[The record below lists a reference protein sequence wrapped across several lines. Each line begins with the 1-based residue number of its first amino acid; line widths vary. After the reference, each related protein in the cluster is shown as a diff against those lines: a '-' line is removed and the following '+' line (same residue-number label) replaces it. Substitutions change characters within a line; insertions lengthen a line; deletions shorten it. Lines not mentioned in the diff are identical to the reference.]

1 MAQSDTG
8 TREPGIRLRQLEM
21 LWAVIECG
29 SMKGGAAQLGI
40 SVPVVSRGLAQL
52 EQTLGYSLFLR
63 EGGKLVPTPEAE
75 RLTPSLARMFSAQ
88 SELRRLA
95 FGPGSGKRPRLVLAV
110 TPGLEAFSAG
120 WLTRIAASEALS
132 EWLPSLEVLE
142 VSQHDLAIREGRV
155 AMAVSLEAPPEPQGG
170 KRAKTAAARARELK
184 ASLRQRAREE
194 TTLIE
199 GDDDEAKP
207 TAKAAMPEL
216 GDTPE
221 LPFDVEDDAHNAEG
235 TASRSGKS
243 EEASDEA
250 QAEAPPALKLPLML
264 LWPSRWPLLD
274 KPLTL
279 ARLNE
284 RPFVDLPETSS
295 QGRLIRGLLKRE
307 RVTPASLLEVATPAS
322 AGRLA
327 RAGSAATIIDALS
340 ALQVL
345 EDARGDLIGL
355 PLSMRSERYL
365 ELKWQLPTA
374 EEGESLHAVQALLV
388 SLLEEEV
395 AASLARLP
403 LADEEG

>member
-120 WLTRIAASEALS
+120 WLTRIAASETLS

-207 TAKAAMPEL
+207 AAKAAMPEL

-221 LPFDVEDDAHNAEG
+221 LPFYVEDDAHNAEG
-235 TASRSGKS
+235 TASRSGTS

-284 RPFVDLPETSS
+284 RPFIDLPETSS

-307 RVTPASLLEVATPAS
+307 RVTPASLLEVATAAS

-374 EEGESLHAVQALLV
+374 EEGESLHAVQALLI

>member
-216 GDTPE
+216 GDDTPE

-235 TASRSGKS
+235 TASRSGT
-243 EEASDEA
+243 SDEA

-264 LWPSRWPLLD
+264 LWPSCWPLLD

-374 EEGESLHAVQALLV
+374 EEGESLHAVQALLI